1 VSKATLRTPQV
12 ETLYAPTKLEKAQ
25 LKRYGLD
32 TRSFSFRLTAAVA
45 SLVVLGSAT
54 TAYATP
60 VAPKD
65 YIVVFKNG
73 TNVTTEFNFW
83 KNKRF
88 NLGESFRSAF
98 RGMSARL
105 DANQLK
111 QLKQDSDVLFV
122 EQDAIVTTQATQS
135 GASWGIDRIDQ
146 PDLPLDGNYSYD
158 FSGAGVNVYVVDTG
172 INATH
177 VEFGGRVLDGFSS
190 ISGGS
195 GDCNGHGTHVAGI
208 IGGGTFGVAKNVNLT
223 PVRVLNCQGAGS
235 VLGVVRGLDWIAQR
249 TTPGT
254 KAVVNMSLGGGSSPS
269 INYAV
274 QNVIN
279 KGIPVV
285 AAAGNSSGNSCLSAP
300 GSAPNA
306 ITVAATDINDN
317 LASYSNFGA
326 CVDILAPG
334 SDVRSAYHRS
344 STSTATLSGTS
355 MASPHVA
362 GAVAL
367 LFESGYKSPAELYSM
382 LMSNSITAT
391 INNVPSGTVNKFLN
405 VGAVSATAT
414 ITPSLQERTG
424 IQGTPIAPTGS
435 YTTSSLPGTLTYAIA
450 AATENSPT
458 FADTGLSFSTTT
470 GIISGTAT
478 QAFTGSYTITVSNG
492 SASATATINLA
503 IAAPP
508 APALSPSTRGV
519 TGTRG
524 VALAIDGYL
533 ATGSFNGT
541 VSYSISPALPA
552 QLTLNAST
560 GAITGTPSSALSTTQ
575 YTITA
580 TGAVSGSATA
590 TLNLTINA
598 PIVNAAP
605 DAPTNLAA
613 TASSSRRATLS
624 WSAGSNNGSAVT
636 SQTIRVF
643 EVRSGAPRLVST
655 INLRSS
661 TSSSTVSNLSR
672 GRQYYFTVS
681 ASNRF
686 GSSAQ
691 SSPSNTITAQ

>member
-1 VSKATLRTPQV
+1 
-12 ETLYAPTKLEKAQ
+12 
-25 LKRYGLD
+25 LKRYGVN
-32 TRSFSFRLTAAVA
+32 TRGFSFKLTAAIA

-54 TAYATP
+54 TAYAAP

-65 YIVVFKNG
+65 YVVVFKNG
-73 TNVTTEFNFW
+73 TNVSTEFNSW

-88 NLGESFRSAF
+88 NLGKSFRSAL
-98 RGMSARL
+98 RGMTATL
-105 DANQLK
+105 DLNQLK
-111 QLKQDSDVLFV
+111 QLRQDSDVLFV

-135 GASWGIDRIDQ
+135 GATWGIDRIDQ
-146 PDLPLDGNYSYD
+146 PDLPLDGSYSYD

-177 VEFGGRVLDGFSS
+177 VEFQGRVLDGFSS
-190 ISGGS
+190 IRGGTS
-195 GDCNGHGTHVAGI
+195 DCDGHGTHVAGI
-208 IGGGTFGVAKNVNLT
+208 IGGATYGVAKNVNLT
-223 PVRVLNCQGAGS
+223 PVRVMNCQGAGS
-235 VLGVVRGLDWIAQR
+235 VSTVVSGLDWIAQR

-254 KAVVNMSLGGGSSPS
+254 KAVVNMSLGGGSSAS
-269 INYAV
+269 INNAV
-274 QNVIN
+274 QNIIN

-306 ITVAATDINDN
+306 ITVAATDSNDN

-334 SDVRSAYHRS
+334 SNVTSAYYRS
-344 STSTATLSGTS
+344 NTSTATLSGTS

-382 LMSNSITAT
+382 LMSNSIDAT
-391 INNVPSGTVNKFLN
+391 INNVRIGTVNKFLN
-405 VGAVSATAT
+405 VGTVNATAS

-424 IQGTPIAPTGS
+424 VQGTPITPTGS
-435 YTTSSLPGTLTYAIA
+435 YTISSLPGTLSYTIA
-450 AATENSPT
+450 AATESSPA
-458 FADTGLSFSTTT
+458 FADTGLSFSTST

-478 QAFTGSYTITVSNG
+478 QAFTGSYTITASNG
-492 SASATATINLA
+492 SASATATINLS

-508 APALSPSTRGV
+508 APTLTPTNRNV
-519 TGTRG
+519 TATRG
-524 VALAIDGYL
+524 VALSIDGYVS
-533 ATGSFNGT
+533 TGSFNGPVT
-541 VSYSISPALPA
+541 YSISPALPA
-552 QLTLNAST
+552 PLTLNTST
-560 GAITGTPSSALSTTQ
+560 GAITGTPSAALSTTQ

-580 TGAVSGSATA
+580 SGEVSGSATA
-590 TLNLTINA
+590 TLNLTINT

-605 DAPTNLAA
+605 DAPTNLVSTA
-613 TASSSRRATLS
+613 TSARRATLT

-655 INLRSS
+655 QRLSS
-661 TSSSTVSNLSR
+661 ASTTTTISNLSR

-686 GSSAQ
+686 GTSAQ